1 MAKIKDLR
9 SITPRTNGTRKL
21 SAIKNIARHYS
32 ATKTGNWAAFWRHW
46 NGKLGWGTGGYH
58 EIILPDGTVELCYDP
73 EEITNGV
80 GGQNS
85 YIYNIC
91 LVSDGTFTAAQE
103 KVWEE
108 RAKYWMQR
116 LNLPV
121 SAVKGHNEFP
131 GQSTACPGI
140 NMNTVRARLKGQTS
154 SASSGVYHLEYGDK
168 GNKVKEYQEKLK
180 RAGYKIDID
189 SSFGP
194 AMKSVVQ
201 QFQRDHGLAVDG
213 LLGPATQK
221 KLNEILIEKKGDE
234 EQLKLNKNEREEIAK
249 IFKYAREK
257 EIFLSAEHEKSIV
270 KGTMTLSR
278 LQYLQT
284 IIAGAGINNGK
295 RIK

>member
-9 SITPRTNGTRKL
+9 PITPRTNGTRKL

-32 ATKTGNWAAFWRHW
+32 ATKTGNWSAFWRHW
-46 NGKLGWGTGGYH
+46 NGTLGWGTGGYH

-103 KVWEE
+103 AAWEE
-108 RAKYWMQR
+108 RARYWMKR

-121 SAVKGHNEFP
+121 SAVKGHNEFL

-140 NMNTVRARLKGQTS
+140 NMNTVRARLKGQSTN
-154 SASSGVYHLEYGDK
+154 ASSDIFYLQYGDK
-168 GNKVKEYQEKLK
+168 GNKVKEFQQKLK
-180 RAGYKIDID
+180 QAGYKIDVD

-194 AMKSVVQ
+194 GMLATVKQFQKDNNLTVDGYLGPDTQKTLNVILSAMK
-201 QFQRDHGLAVDG
+201 
-213 LLGPATQK
+213 
-221 KLNEILIEKKGDE
+221 KGEE
-234 EQLKLNKNEREEIAK
+234 EQLNLNKNERAEISKVFKHARGK
-249 IFKYAREK
+249 GIFT
-257 EIFLSAEHEKSIV
+257 SAEHEKAIV
-270 KGTMTLSR
+270 DGTMTLSR

-284 IIAGAGINNGK
+284 IIAGAGINNNK
-295 RIK
+295 RI

>member
-9 SITPRTNGTRKL
+9 AVTPRTNGTRKL

-32 ATKTGNWAAFWRHW
+32 ATKSGNWAAFWNHW

-91 LVSDGTFTAAQE
+91 LVSDGNFTAAQE
-103 KVWEE
+103 KAWEE
-108 RAKYWMQR
+108 RARYWMKR
-116 LNLPV
+116 LNLTV

-140 NMNTVRARLKGQTS
+140 NMNMVRARLKGQS
-154 SASSGVYHLEYGDK
+154 SSSNTGVYHLEYGDK

-180 RAGYKIDID
+180 RGGYKIDID

-201 QFQRDHGLAVDG
+201 KFQRDHGLAVDG

-221 KLNEILIEKKGDE
+221 KLNEILIKKKGDE
-234 EQLKLNKNEREEIAK
+234 EQLNLNKSERAEIAR
-249 IFKYAREK
+249 IFKHAREK
-257 EIFLSAEHEKSIV
+257 GIFASAEHEKAIV
-270 KGTMTLSR
+270 NGTMTLSR

-284 IIAGAGINNGK
+284 IIAGAGINNAK
-295 RIK
+295 RV